1 MAFDSAVRQA
11 IIQCAV
17 HGVTTDVSESEPGLS
32 ITAPQL
38 WQRLENIEPFPQF
51 NEEQKRHFL
60 DAYERG
66 EGIQLKIFRNAEL
79 ICKEGEYEL
88 DLCFVLSG
96 SADLWDKVAG
106 QGYMKVASLPAGSFY
121 GELGALGGLP
131 RSTDVI
137 AGADGTEILYI
148 PNYALKFIN
157 SNLEAR
163 TLIMDR
169 YRDRAVRA
177 MANAIDFFQGVPRS
191 FIDNLIPHC
200 TIERYDLRGI
210 TLIKQGED
218 GDAFYIV
225 RDGFVQIVRERE
237 DGTKRV
243 TAYLRTG
250 EYFGEMALFGGIKRY
265 ASVLTAGKC
274 ELIKIPKAD
283 FVELCK
289 DFPAVE
295 RNVRDT
301 IQRRYSEEEHLTPEA
316 SALLDKSGQLGM
328 IQADALLV
336 MDLDRCVKCD
346 NCVTAC
352 ESLHG
357 ESRLVRTGIQ
367 LGKYLVPAA
376 CRHCDDPKCMTA
388 CPTGAVKRRREG
400 EIYFEYDM
408 CIGCANCSIACPYD
422 NIAMIETPKFD
433 AAQAKKS
440 RFISDKQV
448 YRPYPLASHDAGS
461 LWSRVFPSHTA
472 GKRARVEPG
481 IFSRILGINR
491 AAQQAEAPV
500 SEAQAK
506 EQSAKAHIPIS
517 FPIKCDLCDG
527 LPFMGCVHSC
537 PTGAAIRIDPAT
549 LFEETGAVS
558 AGSRLRKAHGGS
570 D

>member
-1 MAFDSAVRQA
+1 MRQA

-17 HGVTTDVSESEPGLS
+17 HGVFNEVSEVQPALR

-38 WQRLENIEPFPQF
+38 WERLEHIEPFPHF
-51 NEEQKRHFL
+51 SPEQKQNFL
-60 DAYERG
+60 NAYERQ
-66 EGIQLKIFRNAEL
+66 EGIGLKIFNKGDL
-79 ICKEGEYEL
+79 VCKKGEYEL
-88 DLCFVLSG
+88 DLCFIITG
-96 SADLWDKVAG
+96 SADLYDEVAG
-106 QGYMKVASLPAGSFY
+106 QGHLKVASLPAGAFY

-137 AGADGTEILYI
+137 AGADDTEILYI

-177 MANAIDFFQGVPRS
+177 MANAIDLFEGVPRT
-191 FIDNLIPHC
+191 FIDSLIPHC

-210 TLIKQGED
+210 MLIKQGEE
-218 GDAFYIV
+218 GDAFYLV
-225 RDGFVQIVRERE
+225 RDGFVQIVKERE

-243 TAYLRTG
+243 TAYIRGG
-250 EYFGEMALFGGIKRY
+250 EYFGEMALLGDGKRY
-265 ASVLTAGKC
+265 SNVLTAGKC

-283 FVELCK
+283 FLALCK
-289 DFPAVE
+289 EFPAVE
-295 RNVRDT
+295 KNVRDT
-301 IQRRYSEEEHLTPEA
+301 IQRRYREEEQLTPVM
-316 SALLDKSGQLGM
+316 SALLEKSGQLGM

-367 LGKYLVPAA
+367 LGNYLVPAA

-388 CPTGAVKRRREG
+388 CPTGAVKRRPEG

-440 RFISDKQV
+440 RFIKDKQV

-461 LWSRVFPSHTA
+461 MWSKIFPSHAA

-491 AAQQAEAPV
+491 AAKQSEAPV

-549 LFEETGAVS
+549 LFEQTGAVS
-558 AGSRLRKAHGGS
+558 VGSRLRKAHGGS

>member
-1 MAFDSAVRQA
+1 VS
-11 IIQCAV
+11 
-17 HGVTTDVSESEPGLS
+17 DVAEPSLS
-32 ITAPQL
+32 ISAPQL
-38 WQRLENIEPFPQF
+38 WQRLETIEPFPHF
-51 NEEQKRHFL
+51 NPEQRQNFL
-60 DAYERG
+60 QAYERR
-66 EGIQLKIFRNAEL
+66 EGIDVKIFNKGEL
-79 ICKEGEYEL
+79 ICKKGEYEL
-88 DLCFVLSG
+88 DLCFVLRG
-96 SADLWDKVAG
+96 TADIYDDVTG
-106 QGYMKVASLPAGSFY
+106 QGYKKVAEFPTGAFY

-137 AGADGTEILYI
+137 AGVDGTEILYI
-148 PNYALKFIN
+148 PNYALKFVN
-157 SNLEAR
+157 SNIEAR

-177 MANAIDFFQGVPRS
+177 MANSIDLFQGVPRS
-191 FIDNLIPHC
+191 FIDQLIPK
-200 TIERYDLRGI
+200 TEIQRYDLRGI
-210 TLIKQGED
+210 TIIKQGDE

-225 RDGFVQIVRERE
+225 REGFVQIVQERE

-243 TAYLRTG
+243 TAYVRGG
-250 EYFGEMALFGGIKRY
+250 EYFGEMALIGGGARFR
-265 ASVLTAGKC
+265 SVLTAGKC
-274 ELIKIPKAD
+274 ELMKIPKEA
-283 FVELCK
+283 FLQLCK
-289 DFPAVE
+289 EFPAVE
-295 RNVRDT
+295 KSVRDT
-301 IQRRYSEEEHLTPEA
+301 IQRRYREDEQLTPEM
-316 SALLDKSGQLGM
+316 SALLEKSGQLGM
-328 IQADALLV
+328 IQAEALLV

-346 NCVTAC
+346 NCVSAC

-367 LGKYLVPAA
+367 LGSYLVPAA

-400 EIYFEYDM
+400 EIYFQYDM

-440 RFISDKQV
+440 RFVGNKQI

-461 LWSRVFPSHTA
+461 LWSKVFPRHAA
-472 GKRARVEPG
+472 GERARVEPG
-481 IFSRILGINR
+481 IFSRIFGLNR
-491 AAQQAEAPV
+491 AAHQAAEAPV
-500 SEAQAK
+500 SEAAAK
-506 EQSAKAHIPIS
+506 EKSAHAHIPIS

-549 LFEETGAVS
+549 LFEQTGAVS
-558 AGSRLRKAHGGS
+558 VGSSVRKARGGS

>member
-1 MAFDSAVRQA
+1 MSEAEPSLR
-11 IIQCAV
+11 I
-17 HGVTTDVSESEPGLS
+17 TTPL
-32 ITAPQL
+32 L
-38 WQRLENIEPFPQF
+38 WQRLEHIEPFPHF
-51 NEEQKRHFL
+51 NAEQKQAFL
-60 DAYERG
+60 SAYERK
-66 EGIQLKIFRNAEL
+66 EGIDLKIFNKGDL
-79 ICKEGEYEL
+79 VCKKGEYEL

-96 SADLWDKVAG
+96 SAELWDHVAG
-106 QGYMKVASLPAGSFY
+106 QGYARVASLAAGTFY

-137 AGADGTEILYI
+137 AGANHTEILYI
-148 PNYALKFIN
+148 PNYALKFVN
-157 SNLEAR
+157 SNVEAR

-177 MANAIDFFQGVPRS
+177 MANAIDFFQGVPHT
-191 FIDNLIPHC
+191 FLDKLIPHC

-210 TLIKQGED
+210 TLIKQGDE
-218 GDAFYIV
+218 GDSFYIV
-225 RDGFVQIVRERE
+225 RDGMVQTVRERE
-237 DGTKRV
+237 DGTKHV
-243 TAYLRTG
+243 TAYIRGG
-250 EYFGEMALFGGIKRY
+250 EYFGEMALIGGGKRH

-274 ELIKIPKAD
+274 ELIKIPKDD
-283 FVELCK
+283 FLQLCVQ
-289 DFPAVE
+289 FPAVE
-295 RNVRDT
+295 QNVLDT
-301 IQRRYSEEEHLTPEA
+301 VQRRLREEEHLTPET
-316 SALLDKSGQLGM
+316 SALLEKSGQLGM

-352 ESLHG
+352 ETLHG

-367 LGKYLVPAA
+367 LGNYLVPAA

-408 CIGCANCSIACPYD
+408 CIGCGNCEIACPYN

-433 AAQAKKS
+433 AAQAKKAS
-440 RFISDKQV
+440 IIRNKQV

-461 LWSRVFPSHTA
+461 LWSKIFPSRAA

-481 IFSRILGINR
+481 VFSRILRINR
-491 AAQQAEAPV
+491 AAKEAPV

-549 LFEETGAVS
+549 LFEETGAISV
-558 AGSRLRKAHGGS
+558 GSRLRKAHGGS

>member
-1 MAFDSAVRQA
+1 MRQA
-11 IIQCAV
+11 IVEKVVYGGSTAV
-17 HGVTTDVSESEPGLS
+17 GVAGPSLRID
-32 ITAPQL
+32 APQL
-38 WQRLENIEPFPQF
+38 WQRLDHIEPFPHF
-51 NEEQKRHFL
+51 NEEQKQHFL
-60 DAYERG
+60 QAYERG
-66 EGIQLKIFRNAEL
+66 EGIRLRVFRNGEM
-79 ICKEGEYEL
+79 ICRKGEYEL
-88 DLCFVLSG
+88 DLCFVLFG
-96 SADLWDKVAG
+96 AADLWDEVAG
-106 QGYMKVASLPAGSFY
+106 RGYSKVASLSAGSFY

-137 AGADGTEILYI
+137 AGADGTEILYV

-157 SNLEAR
+157 SNVEAR

-177 MANAIDFFQGVPRS
+177 MANKIDLFQDVPRT
-191 FIDNLIPHC
+191 FIDSLIPHC
-200 TIERYDLRGI
+200 AIERYDLRGI
-210 TLIKQGED
+210 TLIKQGEE
-218 GDAFYIV
+218 GDSIYIV

-243 TAYLRTG
+243 LAYLRVG
-250 EYFGEMALFGGIKRY
+250 EYFGEMALLGGGKRH

-274 ELIKIPKAD
+274 ELIRIPKDD
-283 FVELCK
+283 FLELCK
-289 DFPAVE
+289 DFPVVE
-295 RNVRDT
+295 KNVRDT
-301 IQRRYSEEEHLTPEA
+301 IQRRYREEEHITPEM
-316 SALLDKSGQLGM
+316 SALLEKSGQLGM

-367 LGKYLVPAA
+367 LGNYLVPAA

-388 CPTGAVKRRREG
+388 CPTGAVKRRPEG

-461 LWSRVFPSHTA
+461 LWSRIFPSHAA
-472 GKRARVEPG
+472 GQRARVEPG
-481 IFSRILGINR
+481 IFRRIFGINQ
-491 AAQQAEAPV
+491 AAQQSAAAPV
-500 SEAQAK
+500 SEAVAK
-506 EQSAKAHIPIS
+506 EQSAKAHIPIT

-549 LFEETGAVS
+549 LFAETGALS
-558 AGSRLRKAHGGS
+558 AGSRLRKARGGS

>member
-1 MAFDSAVRQA
+1 MGAAGPSSR
-11 IIQCAV
+11 IS
-17 HGVTTDVSESEPGLS
+17 G
-32 ITAPQL
+32 PQL
-38 WQRLENIEPFPQF
+38 WQRLDHIEPFPHF
-51 NEEQKRHFL
+51 NAEQRQHFL

-66 EGIQLKIFRNAEL
+66 EGIRLKTFHNAEL
-79 ICKEGEYEL
+79 ICKKGEYEL

-96 SADLWDKVAG
+96 SADLWDQVAG
-106 QGYMKVASLPAGSFY
+106 QGYMKVANFAAGSFY
-121 GELGALGGLP
+121 GELGAVGSLP

-137 AGADGTEILYI
+137 AGAGGAEILYV
-148 PNYALKFIN
+148 PNHALKFIIAN
-157 SNLEAR
+157 VEAR
-163 TLIMDR
+163 TLIMER

-177 MANAIDFFQGVPRS
+177 MANAIDLFQGVPRT
-191 FIDNLIPHC
+191 FIDSLIPHC
-200 TIERYDLRGI
+200 VIERYDLRGI
-210 TLIKQGED
+210 TLIKQGEE
-218 GDAFYIV
+218 GDSIYIV

-237 DGTKRV
+237 DGTTRV
-243 TAYLRTG
+243 LAYLRVG
-250 EYFGEMALFGGIKRY
+250 EYFGEMALLGGVKRY

-274 ELIKIPKAD
+274 ELIKIPRAD
-283 FVELCK
+283 FLELCK

-295 RNVRDT
+295 HNVRAT
-301 IQRRYSEEEHLTPEA
+301 IERRHREEEQITPGM
-316 SALLDKSGQLGM
+316 SALLDTSGQLGM

-346 NCVTAC
+346 ACVTAC

-367 LGKYLVPAA
+367 LGNYLVPAA

-388 CPTGAVKRRREG
+388 CPTGAVKRRPEG
-400 EIYFEYDM
+400 EIYFQYDM

-440 RFISDKQV
+440 RFIRDKQV
-448 YRPYPLASHDAGS
+448 YRPYPLAAHDAGS
-461 LWSRVFPSHTA
+461 LWSRIFPSHAA
-472 GKRARVEPG
+472 GERARVEPG
-481 IFSRILGINR
+481 IFSRIFGLNR
-491 AAQQAEAPV
+491 AAQQSAAAPV
-500 SEAQAK
+500 SEAEAK
-506 EQSAKAHIPIS
+506 ARSAKAHIPIA

-558 AGSRLRKAHGGS
+558 AGSRLPKARGGS

>member
-1 MAFDSAVRQA
+1 MS
-11 IIQCAV
+11 
-17 HGVTTDVSESEPGLS
+17 DVAEPSLS
-32 ITAPQL
+32 ISAPQL
-38 WQRLENIEPFPQF
+38 WQRLENIEPFPHF
-51 NEEQKRHFL
+51 NSEQRQNFL
-60 DAYERG
+60 NAYERR
-66 EGIQLKIFRNAEL
+66 EGIDVKIFNKGEQ
-79 ICKEGEYEL
+79 ICKKGEYEL
-88 DLCFVLSG
+88 DLCFVLKG
-96 SADLWDKVAG
+96 TADIYDDVTG
-106 QGYMKVASLPAGSFY
+106 QGYKKVAEFPTGAFY

-137 AGADGTEILYI
+137 AGVDGTEILYI
-148 PNYALKFIN
+148 PNYALKFVN
-157 SNLEAR
+157 SNIEAR

-177 MANAIDFFQGVPRS
+177 MANSIDLFEGVPRS
-191 FIDNLIPHC
+191 FIDQLIPKIE
-200 TIERYDLRGI
+200 IERYDLRGI
-210 TLIKQGED
+210 TIIKQGEE

-225 RDGFVQIVRERE
+225 REGFVQVVRDRE

-243 TAYLRTG
+243 TAYIRNG
-250 EYFGEMALFGGIKRY
+250 EYFGEMALIGGGKRY
-265 ASVLTAGKC
+265 ANVLTAGKC
-274 ELIKIPKAD
+274 ELMKIPREA
-283 FVELCK
+283 FLQLCK
-289 DFPAVE
+289 EFPAVE
-295 RNVRDT
+295 KSVRDT
-301 IQRRYSEEEHLTPEA
+301 IQRRYREDEQLTPEM
-316 SALLDKSGQLGM
+316 SSLLEKSGQLGM
-328 IQADALLV
+328 IQAEALLV

-346 NCVTAC
+346 NCVSAC

-367 LGKYLVPAA
+367 LGNYLVPAA

-400 EIYFEYDM
+400 EIYFQYDM

-440 RFISDKQV
+440 RFVGNKQI

-461 LWSRVFPSHTA
+461 LWSKIFPSHAA
-472 GKRARVEPG
+472 GERARVAPG
-481 IFSRILGINR
+481 IFSRIFGINR
-491 AAQQAEAPV
+491 AANQAEQAPV
-500 SEAQAK
+500 SEAAAK
-506 EQSAKAHIPIS
+506 EKSAHAHIPIS

-549 LFEETGAVS
+549 LFEQTGAVS
-558 AGSRLRKAHGGS
+558 VGSSVRKSHGGS

>member
-1 MAFDSAVRQA
+1 MSD
-11 IIQCAV
+11 
-17 HGVTTDVSESEPGLS
+17 TEPTVSIP
-32 ITAPQL
+32 APKL
-38 WQRLENIEPFPQF
+38 WERLARIEPFPHF
-51 NEEQKRHFL
+51 SEEQQKNFL
-60 DAYERG
+60 NAYERR
-66 EGIQLKIFRNAEL
+66 EGIDLKIFNKGDLVCR
-79 ICKEGEYEL
+79 KGEYEL
-88 DLCFVLSG
+88 DLCFILTG
-96 SADLWDKVAG
+96 STDLFDEVAG
-106 QGYMKVASLPAGSFY
+106 EGYKKVASLPAGSFY
-121 GELGALGGLP
+121 GELGALGGIP

-137 AGADGTEILYI
+137 AGADDTEILYI

-157 SNLEAR
+157 SNIQAR

-177 MANAIDFFQGVPRS
+177 MANAIDMFQGVPRN
-191 FIDNLIPHC
+191 FIDVLIPHC
-200 TIERYDLRGI
+200 EIERYDLRGI
-210 TLIKQGED
+210 TLIKQGEE
-218 GDAFYIV
+218 GDAFYLV
-225 RDGFVQIVRERE
+225 REGFVQVVRERE

-243 TAYLRTG
+243 LAYIRNG
-250 EYFGEMALFGGIKRY
+250 EYFGEMALLGGGKRY

-274 ELIKIPKAD
+274 ELIKIPKDD
-283 FVELCK
+283 FLGLLK
-289 DFPAVE
+289 QFPAVE
-295 RNVRDT
+295 QNVRDT
-301 IQRRYSEEEHLTPEA
+301 VQRRFREEEQLTSDM
-316 SALLDKSGQLGM
+316 SALLEKSGQLGM
-328 IQADALLV
+328 IQAEALLV

-346 NCVTAC
+346 NCVSAC

-367 LGKYLVPAA
+367 LGNYLVPAA

-400 EIYFEYDM
+400 EIYFQYDM

-440 RFISDKQV
+440 RFTSNKEI
-448 YRPYPLASHDAGS
+448 YRPYPLAAHDAGS
-461 LWSRVFPSHTA
+461 LWSKVFPSHAA
-472 GKRARVEPG
+472 GTRAQVKPG
-481 IFSRILGINR
+481 IFSRIFGINK
-491 AAQQAEAPV
+491 AASTAAPV
-500 SEAQAK
+500 SEAEAK
-506 EQSAKAHIPIS
+506 EHSAKAHIPIS

-558 AGSRLRKAHGGS
+558 VGSSVRKSHGGS

>member
-1 MAFDSAVRQA
+1 MRHA
-11 IIQCAV
+11 IIQSAV
-17 HGVTTDVSESEPGLS
+17 IGALTDVSETEPSLS
-32 ITAPQL
+32 IAAPQL
-38 WQRLENIEPFPQF
+38 WQRLERIEPFPHF
-51 NEEQKRHFL
+51 NQEQKEHFL
-60 DAYERG
+60 QAYERG
-66 EGIQLKIFRNAEL
+66 EGIQLKTFRHGQM
-79 ICKEGEYEL
+79 ICRQGEYEL

-106 QGYMKVASLPAGSFY
+106 GGYMKVASLPAGSFY

-157 SNLEAR
+157 TNVEAR

-177 MANAIDFFQGVPRS
+177 MANAIDLFRDVPDT
-191 FIDNLIPHC
+191 FINGLIPHC
-200 TIERYDLRGI
+200 AIERYDLRGI
-210 TLIKQGED
+210 TLIKQGEQ
-218 GDAFYIV
+218 GDSIYIV

-243 TAYLRTG
+243 IAYLRTG
-250 EYFGEMALFGGIKRY
+250 EYFGEMAPLGGGRRT

-274 ELIKIPKAD
+274 ELIRIPNAD
-283 FVELCK
+283 FLELCK

-295 RNVRDT
+295 KNVRDT
-301 IQRRYSEEEHLTPEA
+301 IARRHREEEQLTPEM
-316 SALLDKSGQLGM
+316 SALLETSGQLGM

-388 CPTGAVKRRREG
+388 CPTGAVKRRPEG
-400 EIYFEYDM
+400 EIYFQYDM

-448 YRPYPLASHDAGS
+448 YRPYPLAAHDAGS
-461 LWSRVFPSHTA
+461 IWSRVFPSHTA

-491 AAQQAEAPV
+491 AAQQSAAAPV

-506 EQSAKAHIPIS
+506 EQSANAHIPIS

-527 LPFMGCVHSC
+527 LPFMGCVHNC

-558 AGSRLRKAHGGS
+558 VGSRLRKAKGGS